1 MEFLKVG
8 IALSYFYFKDLNFKG
23 YSQVYNGAKKTI

>member
-8 IALSYFYFKDLNFKG
+8 KVLSYFYFKDLNFKG
-23 YSQVYNGAKKTI
+23 YLQVYNGAKKII